1 MLAPLTTSSPTCI
14 NCIPHTT
21 LIIRY
26 YTCTCMVAIYTIQY
40 NTVYNTSL
48 FKILHH
54 FKMYLTF

>member
-1 MLAPLTTSSPTCI
+1 MLAPLTTSSPTCP

-40 NTVYNTSL
+40 TTHPYL
-48 FKILHH
+48 KYFPIL
-54 FKMYLTF
+54 KCT